1 MSDDKHSLA
10 NIGFSKYDITSDGKV
25 YSNYSNKFLVTSKDR
40 RGYVRIR
47 LRKDDGTYQTV
58 RIHRLV
64 AAAFI
69 DNPNNAAQ
77 VDHIDGNKLNNS
89 VENLRYVTNRENAH
103 AAMTNG
109 LMPHAVFKNDEV
121 VREICERLCSGETT
135 ADIARST
142 GYSYA
147 AIQAVKLGRNWTHIS
162 SQYDIPKYDKD
173 LSRPDHSRIME
184 MCKLI
189 AAGYNVAYIRRV
201 MPDIPEDTIR
211 RTMNGKIHKREMS
224 AYNNQ
229 SKI

>member
-1 MSDDKHSLA
+1 
-10 NIGFSKYDITSDGKV
+10 
-25 YSNYSNKFLVTSKDR
+25 
-40 RGYVRIR
+40 
-47 LRKDDGTYQTV
+47 
-58 RIHRLV
+58 
-64 AAAFI
+64 
-69 DNPNNAAQ
+69 
-77 VDHIDGNKLNNS
+77 
-89 VENLRYVTNRENAH
+89 
-103 AAMTNG
+103 MTNG

-173 LSRPDHSRIME
+173 LSRPDHDRIME